1 MSEQMTINDLISA
14 DKIILPQ
21 TAEEAE
27 KTLKEKIQARNKAQ
41 ALINDAKA
49 RYIKEKTR
57 ARSKK
62 AAEEKDAILNS
73 PRFDKLKEYDRRED
87 IQECYGWDMID
98 EAERD
103 KLEAL
108 WDEREAIR
116 NKTVDGIYND
126 LVTDAL
132 FEAIKA
138 IVDLWEDE
146 IEKCEMTVKE
156 YKEQRKQAEIEAKEW
171 MDRQNKAY
179 MKLTKGEANGR
190 TINRADEP

>member
-14 DKIILPQ
+14 DKIIMPQ

-27 KTLKEKIQARNKAQ
+27 KTLKEKMQARNKAQ

-108 WDEREAIR
+108 WDEREQIR
-116 NKTVDGIYND
+116 DMTVDGIYND

-171 MDRQNKAY
+171 MDRQNQAY
-179 MKLTKGEANGR
+179 MKLTKGEANG
-190 TINRADEP
+190 

>member
-49 RYIKEKTR
+49 RYIKDKTR

-73 PRFDKLKEYDRRED
+73 PRFDKLKEYERRQD
-87 IQECYGWDMID
+87 IQESYGWDIID

-103 KLEAL
+103 KLEEL

-132 FEAIKA
+132 YEAIKA

-156 YKEQRKQAEIEAKEW
+156 YKEQRKQAEIEADEW
-171 MDRQNKAY
+171 MHRQNQAY
-179 MKLTKGEANGR
+179 LKLTKGEANG
-190 TINRADEP
+190 

>member
-1 MSEQMTINDLISA
+1 M
-14 DKIILPQ
+14 
-21 TAEEAE
+21 
-27 KTLKEKIQARNKAQ
+27 
-41 ALINDAKA
+41 ALIRGKA
-49 RYIKEKTR
+49 TKNIIRGKQN
-57 ARSKK
+57 K

-73 PRFDKLKEYDRRED
+73 PRFDKLKEYERRED

-108 WDEREAIR
+108 WDEREQIR
-116 NKTVDGIYND
+116 NMTVDGIYND

-171 MDRQNKAY
+171 MDRQNQAY
-179 MKLTKGEANGR
+179 MKLTKGEANG
-190 TINRADEP
+190 